1 MKNMYRIVLPVLA
14 CFFLVNGLVT
24 DGTARAT
31 TRMPKFTL
39 ESVVDGSKVSS
50 EVFSGK
56 ALLVTFFATWCPP
69 CIEEIPTLI
78 NLHKTYGP
86 DGFSVVALSV
96 DQAGASE
103 VKKMIDKRSINYPVL
118 MADSQTMQN
127 FGGVYGI
134 PVSFLVNKKGNVVKK
149 YTGYVAA
156 QVLEKDIKSIL
167 N

>member
-1 MKNMYRIVLPVLA
+1 MKNINRLVLSVLL
-14 CFFLVNGLVT
+14 CFALVGVMMT
-24 DGTARAT
+24 DRPSWASTS
-31 TRMPKFTL
+31 MPNFTL
-39 ESVVDGSKVSS
+39 ESAVDGAQVSS
-50 EVFSGK
+50 AVFSGK

-78 NLHKTYGP
+78 NLHETYGSE
-86 DGFSVVALSV
+86 GFSVVALSV
-96 DQAGASE
+96 DQGGPAE

-118 MADSQTMQN
+118 MADSEVMQN

-134 PVSFLVNKKGNVVKK
+134 PVSFLINKKGYVVKK

-156 QVLEKDIKSIL
+156 QILEKDIKSVL